1 MSILMQNTRSQMCV
15 CGMSSPL
22 GCTPTVE
29 QQRPGNFHS
38 RAHTPW
44 QLLGLGQ
51 TLEGDIIV
59 TVGTCQVGQG
69 RKIQVSRVS
78 IEPNKCSNDIGRIG
92 GGEGVAAFTESE
104 VHWSRQ
110 ETTGEFRGTVLQGK
124 ELSDARR
131 EGPCYADSTKGTV
144 AGAWNSQMQGRRAGR

>member
-1 MSILMQNTRSQMCV
+1 
-15 CGMSSPL
+15 MSSPL
-22 GCTPTVE
+22 GCTPTLE
-29 QQRPGNFHS
+29 LQRPGNFHS
-38 RAHTPW
+38 RAHTLG

-92 GGEGVAAFTESE
+92 GGGEGVAAFTESE
-104 VHWSRQ
+104 VHWSRH

-124 ELSDARR
+124 ELSDARQ
-131 EGPCYADSTKGTV
+131 EGPCYADNSTKGTV
-144 AGAWNSQMQGRRAGR
+144 AGAWNSQMQGGRAGR

>member
-1 MSILMQNTRSQMCV
+1 
-15 CGMSSPL
+15 MSSPL
-22 GCTPTVE
+22 GCTPTLE
-29 QQRPGNFHS
+29 LQRPGNFHS
-38 RAHTPW
+38 RAHTLE

-92 GGEGVAAFTESE
+92 GRGRELLHLKSQKSIGAGMRPQVNLGE
-104 VHWSRQ
+104 Q
-110 ETTGEFRGTVLQGK
+110 
-124 ELSDARR
+124 
-131 EGPCYADSTKGTV
+131 CCKGR
-144 AGAWNSQMQGRRAGR
+144 NCQMQGGKDLAMLTTVQRGLLLEHGIHRCRAGGQVDKPNKLKLN